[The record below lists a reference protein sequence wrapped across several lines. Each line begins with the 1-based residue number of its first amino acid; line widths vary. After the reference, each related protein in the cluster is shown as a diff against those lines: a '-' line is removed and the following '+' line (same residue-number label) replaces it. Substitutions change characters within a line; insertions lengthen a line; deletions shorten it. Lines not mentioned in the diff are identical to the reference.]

1 MLHFSMKTNELKEN
15 QIKQEVK
22 LISQREQKK
31 HNLMLKVTKKTLYLE
46 VQKFYFWNICGD
58 FLIF

>member
-1 MLHFSMKTNELKEN
+1 MLHFSRKTNELKEN

-31 HNLMLKVTKKTLYLE
+31 HSLMLKVTKKTLYLE